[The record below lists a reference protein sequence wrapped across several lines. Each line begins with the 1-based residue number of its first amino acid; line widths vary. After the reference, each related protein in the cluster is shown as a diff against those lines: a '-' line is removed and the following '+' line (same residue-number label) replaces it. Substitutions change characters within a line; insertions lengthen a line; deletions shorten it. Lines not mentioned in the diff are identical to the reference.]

1 MSDTASRRPARAPA
15 GSDPGLAV
23 RFCSGE
29 VSVGRESQRF
39 IVGHKAIPVT
49 RP

>member
-1 MSDTASRRPARAPA
+1 VLLRGQTPDWLCVFAQEK
-15 GSDPGLAV
+15 
-23 RFCSGE
+23 F
-29 VSVGRESQRF
+29 SVGRESQRF